1 MDNEYNNGENA
12 QPVKP
17 IYIVTGATD
26 AMGSVICRRLAE
38 QGHPLLLASRN
49 VVKAQQYAEQ
59 LRTTTKNKDIQT
71 LQLDLSSFELV
82 QDFMERFKAL
92 NRPVAALVN
101 NAGTL
106 PRQSRISPNG
116 YEHTVQVNFL
126 STALLSMLMFPHMI
140 EGGRIIMSTSITR
153 RMVSL
158 PYEFPAVSHFTQ
170 IGAYAQSKLA
180 LTLFSIYLSTTMK
193 TGRVSVNCVNPG
205 IIKSS
210 MLALNKWADR
220 VADYL
225 VKPLTSSEAGVIPTM
240 RALESA
246 DTGFIFE
253 GRSKQIKMSSVLDN
267 RDVFIKLCN
276 DTMRILKKYLPKK
289 ND

>member
-1 MDNEYNNGENA
+1 MANEYMNAENT
-12 QPVKP
+12 QPIKP
-17 IYIVTGATD
+17 LYIITGATD
-26 AMGSVICRRLAE
+26 SMGTLISRNLAQ
-38 QGHPLLLASRN
+38 QGKAVLLASRN
-49 VVKAQQYAEQ
+49 IDKAQVFANE
-59 LRTTTKNKDIQT
+59 LRATTKNDDIQC
-71 LQLDLSSFELV
+71 LQLDLSSFEMV
-82 QDFMERFKAL
+82 QDFAERLKAL
-92 NRPVAALVN
+92 QRPVAALIN

-106 PRQSRISPNG
+106 PRHSSISPNG

-126 STALLSMLMFPHMI
+126 STALLSLLVFPMII

-170 IGAYAQSKLA
+170 IGAFAQSKLA

-193 TGRVSVNCVNPG
+193 TSKVSVNCVNPG
-205 IIKSS
+205 VIKSS
-210 MLALNKWADR
+210 MVALNKWVDR

-225 VKPLTSSEAGVIPTM
+225 VKPLPSAEAGATPTM
-240 RALESA
+240 RALESN

-253 GRSKQIKMSSVLDN
+253 GRTKQVKMSSVLSN

-276 DTMRILKKYLPKK
+276 DTMRILKKYLPAK
-289 ND
+289 